1 MYEKKHY
8 SNLCSAEE
16 KSQVWNKTVWN
27 NETGVLSNES
37 MHRSKADQL
46 FLQKLKIKS
55 TETCS
60 LTIDISSSGWI
71 NLLVA
76 LVVVRVAGLLVTGVP
91 GLATVLLV
99 LAAAVAE
106 DWV

>member
-1 MYEKKHY
+1 
-8 SNLCSAEE
+8 
-16 KSQVWNKTVWN
+16 
-27 NETGVLSNES
+27 
-37 MHRSKADQL
+37 MHRSKAEQL
-46 FLQKLKIKS
+46 FLQSLKKKQS
-55 TETCS
+55 TETGS
-60 LTIDISSSGWI
+60 LTSDISSSGWI

-99 LAAAVAE
+99 LAAAGVE